1 MPARESAEVMA
12 STKSKARTPKQ
23 RDPLPEHFRSL
34 EEAAEF
40 WETHDSTDYEEYMT
54 DVECEFDIKRRTY
67 LVSLDANLYR
77 KVRAIA
83 RKKGV
88 PAEKLVNLWI
98 EEKAS

>member
-1 MPARESAEVMA
+1 MA
-12 STKSKARTPKQ
+12 NRKSKAVKH
-23 RDPLPEHFRSL
+23 RDPLPEHFKTI

-40 WETHDSTDYEEYMT
+40 WDTHDSTDYEEYMK
-54 DVECEFDIKRRTY
+54 DVEFEVDIKRRTY
-67 LVSLDANLYR
+67 LISLDSELYH

-83 RKKGV
+83 RRRGV

>member
-1 MPARESAEVMA
+1 MA
-12 STKSKARTPKQ
+12 NTKSKAKVSKH
-23 RDPLPEHFRSL
+23 RDPLPEHFKTI

-40 WETHDSTDYEEYMT
+40 WDTHDSADYEEYMK
-54 DVECEFDIKRRTY
+54 DVEFEVDIKRRTY
-67 LVSLDANLYR
+67 LISLDSDLYR

-88 PAEKLVNLWI
+88 PAEKLVNIWI